1 MKRKISGFSKLS
13 KNEKID
19 WIIKV
24 FFKNDISKRK
34 ILTDYWNSN
43 KKIQTIH
50 DEFIE
55 NSISNFYLPIGVAP
69 NFVINGKD
77 YTLPMAIEESS
88 VVAASSR
95 AAKYWSTR
103 GGFKTEVLGVEKIGH
118 VHFIF
123 NGENKKIISFFK
135 IIKKNLIKSTSD
147 LTINMNSRGG
157 GITSVSLIN
166 NTNKMKGYFQ
176 IEVGFKTANSMGAN
190 FINTCLEKIAD
201 ELLLEAKKYNSFSK
215 KEKNI
220 KIIMSILSNYTP
232 NSIVKVSVCCPI
244 KNLESESNM
253 SKKEF
258 CDKFIKAVKIG
269 EIDIYRAVTNNKGIM
284 NGIDA
289 LLIATGNDFRAV
301 DAGIHAYASRNGKY
315 SSLSSAWIKNNE
327 FNFQMTIPL
336 SVGTVGG
343 IINLHPM
350 AKWSLNLL
358 NNPNSNQLMQI
369 ISAAGLAQNFA
380 AIRSLITSG
389 IQKGHM
395 KMHLLNILNQ
405 LKATSIQ
412 KEKAILHF
420 KKNKISFNSVSNFL
434 NNSL

>member
-232 NSIVKVSVCCPI
+232 NSIVKVSVSCPI

-315 SSLSSAWIKNNE
+315 SSLSSAWIKNKE

-350 AKWSLNLL
+350 AKWSLDLL

-434 NNSL
+434 NNNL

>member
-166 NTNKMKGYFQ
+166 NTNKMKGFFQ

-201 ELLLEAKKYNSFSK
+201 ELLVEAKKYNSFTK

-232 NSIVKVSVCCPI
+232 KSIVKVSVCCPI
-244 KNLESESNM
+244 RNLESESNM

-258 CDKFIKAVKIG
+258 CDKFITAVKIG

-315 SSLSSAWIKNNE
+315 SSLSSAWIKNDE

-389 IQKGHM
+389 IQ
-395 KMHLLNILNQ
+395 
-405 LKATSIQ
+405 
-412 KEKAILHF
+412 
-420 KKNKISFNSVSNFL
+420 NSSK
-434 NNSL
+434 S

>member
-43 KKIQTIH
+43 KKIQSIH

-55 NSISNFYLPIGVAP
+55 NSISNFYIPIGVAP

-77 YTLPMAIEESS
+77 YILPMAIEESS
-88 VVAASSR
+88 VVAASSK

-123 NGENKKIISFFK
+123 NGDNKKIISFFK
-135 IIKKNLIKSTSD
+135 IIKKNIIKSTSD
-147 LTINMNSRGG
+147 LTKNMNSRGG

-176 IEVGFKTANSMGAN
+176 IEVGFKTVDSMGAN

-201 ELLLEAKKYNSFSK
+201 KLLLEAKNYNPFSK

-220 KIIMSILSNYTP
+220 EIIMSILSNYTP
-232 NSIVKVSVCCPI
+232 NSIVKVSVSCPI

-258 CDKFIKAVKIG
+258 CDKFVKAVKIG
-269 EIDIYRAVTNNKGIM
+269 EIDLYRAVTNNKGIM

-301 DAGIHAYASRNGKY
+301 NAGIHAYASRNGEY
-315 SSLSSAWIKNNE
+315 SSLSSAWIKNEE

-358 NNPNSNQLMQI
+358 NNPNSNELMQI

-420 KKNKISFNSVSNFL
+420 KKNKISFNSVSNFIK
-434 NNSL
+434 NSL

>member
-88 VVAASSR
+88 VVAASSK

-315 SSLSSAWIKNNE
+315 SSLSSAWIKNDE

>member
-315 SSLSSAWIKNNE
+315 SSLSSAWIENKE
-327 FNFQMTIPL
+327 FNFQMTVPL
-336 SVGTVGG
+336 SIGTVGG

-350 AKWSLNLL
+350 AKWSLDLL
-358 NNPNSNQLMQI
+358 NNPNSNELMQI

>member
-1 MKRKISGFSKLS
+1 MKKKISGFSKLS

-88 VVAASSR
+88 VVAASSK

-289 LLIATGNDFRAV
+289 ILIATGNDFRAV

-369 ISAAGLAQNFA
+369 VSAAGLAQNFA

-420 KKNKISFNSVSNFL
+420 KKNKISFNSVSNFIK
-434 NNSL
+434 NSL

>member
-232 NSIVKVSVCCPI
+232 KSIVKVSVCCPI

-253 SKKEF
+253 SNKEF

-269 EIDIYRAVTNNKGIM
+269 EIDVYRAVTNNKGIM

-315 SSLSSAWIKNNE
+315 SSLSSAWIKNDE

-420 KKNKISFNSVSNFL
+420 KKNKISFNSVSNFIK
-434 NNSL
+434 NSL